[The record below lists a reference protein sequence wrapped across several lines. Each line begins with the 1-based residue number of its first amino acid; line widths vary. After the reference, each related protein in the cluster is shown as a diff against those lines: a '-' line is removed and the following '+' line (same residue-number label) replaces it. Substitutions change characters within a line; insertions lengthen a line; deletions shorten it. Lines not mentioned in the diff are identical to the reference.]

1 MLGSSLIE
9 FLGTALILFA
19 VTTGNNLFV
28 LSALGISIALGG
40 KISGGHFNPAI
51 TFMKYLQGDI
61 TQTKAMYYVSSQ
73 YFASLVVFFLSS
85 L

>member
-1 MLGSSLIE
+1 MLGYSLVE
-9 FLGTALILFA
+9 FLGTSLILFA
-19 VTTGNNLFV
+19 VTTGNNLYV
-28 LSALGISIALGG
+28 IAALCIASSLGG
-40 KISGGHFNPAI
+40 KLSGGHFNPAV

-61 TQTKAMYYVSSQ
+61 SQVKAMYYVSAQ